1 MDSWLRRCYYHLIR
15 SDRKRQKR
23 IRRTR
28 AGIFR
33 PIDGSRRTG
42 KINPSSAI
50 WIYSKHASS
59 HTFKVSSFI
68 NYSLNEKKIL
78 GDILEMLNNFLD
90 NIFPKE
96 ILSGVELNLF
106 ICLAST
112 YLRQDAHI
120 RIKYLKSYYTINS
133 TQPYTI
139 EK

>member
-1 MDSWLRRCYYHLIR
+1 
-15 SDRKRQKR
+15 
-23 IRRTR
+23 
-28 AGIFR
+28 
-33 PIDGSRRTG
+33 
-42 KINPSSAI
+42 
-50 WIYSKHASS
+50 
-59 HTFKVSSFI
+59 
-68 NYSLNEKKIL
+68 
-78 GDILEMLNNFLD
+78 MLNNFSD

-112 YLRQDAHI
+112 YLRQGAHI